1 MPEKTD
7 TKEKMTTGELFE
19 LLGMCLVIVLLAVA
33 GLASDFLTHLL
44 SSMDGLLL
52 FMVCLLMG
60 GVFSL
65 LLLLYANDAGWLPK
79 RRRKSPDPAAE
90 SK

>member
-19 LLGMCLVIVLLAVA
+19 LLAMCLIIVLLAVA

-65 LLLLYANDAGWLPK
+65 LILLYANDAGWLPK
-79 RRRKSPDPAAE
+79 RRRKSADAAAE
-90 SK
+90 TK